1 MTRLSQTEHI
11 RFRYGIC
18 LNEQCSKC
26 KSKEVQEI
34 SIRKDFICEECQ
46 KPLRECPPPQKTNK
60 MALMGSGAAVVIAAA
75 VASYFLMGSPEKET
89 VQPDSQEEAPEVT
102 VNTDTLKKDT
112 GDIQMGTP
120 PKVQSENSKTIP
132 NGHGTVNLGYGIY
145 TGDLKNGK
153 PHGHGIIK
161 YTQSHKIVKS
171 QDFIAKPG
179 DKFEGDFRDGRI
191 TSMGY
196 WYHDGNQTVVKP

>member
-1 MTRLSQTEHI
+1 MARSSQAEHI

-26 KSKEVQEI
+26 KSKKVQEI
-34 SIRKDFICEECQ
+34 SIRKDLICEECQ
-46 KPLRECPPPQKTNK
+46 KPLRECPPPKRSNK
-60 MALMGSGAAVVIAAA
+60 MVLMGGAAVVIAAA
-75 VASYFLMGSPEKET
+75 VTGYFLMGSPEKKT
-89 VQPDSQEEAPEVT
+89 VQPDSQKEVPEVT

-112 GDIQMGTP
+112 EDIQMETP
-120 PKVQSENSKTIP
+120 QKAQPEKPKPVL
-132 NGHGTVNLGYGIY
+132 NGHGTVDLGYGIY

-153 PHGHGIIK
+153 PHRHGTIK
-161 YTQSHKIVKS
+161 YTQSHKIVNS
-171 QDFIAKPG
+171 QDFIANPG

-191 TSMGY
+191 SSMGY